1 MKQRLKIQIDAPHIE
16 EYHDVLYYVQQ
27 QIDMGFT
34 GGSGAGSEFF
44 SRFKTLRQM
53 IIASFIFPISKRT
66 NP

>member
-1 MKQRLKIQIDAPHIE
+1 MKHRLKIEIDAPHIE

-44 SRFKTLRQM
+44 SRSDIKLKWS
-53 IIASFIFPISKRT
+53 IKLVNDSLV
-66 NP
+66 